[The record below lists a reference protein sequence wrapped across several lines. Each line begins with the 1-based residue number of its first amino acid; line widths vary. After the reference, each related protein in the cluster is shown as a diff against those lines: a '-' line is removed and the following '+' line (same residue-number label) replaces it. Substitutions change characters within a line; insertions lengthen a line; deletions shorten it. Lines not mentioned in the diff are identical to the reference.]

1 MHCLNFIALIN
12 LVLNLSSFKIEQFN
26 LIKNSNSMIN
36 FIVEIIVIDLLIKLK
51 SRFNFEVS

>member
-1 MHCLNFIALIN
+1 MHCLNFIDLIN
-12 LVLNLSSFKIEQFN
+12 LLLNLSSFKIEQFN

>member
-1 MHCLNFIALIN
+1 MHCLNSIVLIN

>member
-1 MHCLNFIALIN
+1 MHCLNFIVLIN

>member
-1 MHCLNFIALIN
+1 MHCLNSIVLIN
-12 LVLNLSSFKIEQFN
+12 LVLNLLSFKIEQFN
-26 LIKNSNSMIN
+26 LIKNLNSMIN

>member
-1 MHCLNFIALIN
+1 MHCLNFIVLIN

-26 LIKNSNSMIN
+26 LIKNLNSMIN